1 MELFLP
7 CLYAFLSCVAFSVFY
22 NVKLKWIPVTCLGG
36 ALGWLVY
43 LLLDFPSD
51 VPKYFVATVVIAVY
65 SEIMARICKV
75 PATLFLT
82 VAFLPLVPG
91 GGMYYT
97 MEYCMRGETE
107 LFMET
112 GLHTLAMAGAIA
124 VGIMLVSSLMRMW
137 KVMKAPKLL
146 YKERL
151 RREEYEQ

>member
-1 MELFLP
+1 
-7 CLYAFLSCVAFSVFY
+7 
-22 NVKLKWIPVTCLGG
+22 
-36 ALGWLVY
+36 
-43 LLLDFPSD
+43 
-51 VPKYFVATVVIAVY
+51 
-65 SEIMARICKV
+65 MARICKV

-112 GLHTLAMAGAIA
+112 GLHTLALAGAIA

>member
-7 CLYAFLSCVAFSVFY
+7 CLYAFLSCVAFCIFY
-22 NVKLKWIPVTCLGG
+22 NVKMKWIPVTCLGG

-65 SEIMARICKV
+65 SEIMARLCKV

-112 GLHTLAMAGAIA
+112 GLHTLALAGAIA

-137 KVMKAPKLL
+137 KVMKAPKFF

-151 RREEYEQ
+151 RREEYER

>member
-91 GGMYYT
+91 GGMYST
-97 MEYCMRGETE
+97 MEYCMRGE
-107 LFMET
+107 
-112 GLHTLAMAGAIA
+112 
-124 VGIMLVSSLMRMW
+124 S
-137 KVMKAPKLL
+137 
-146 YKERL
+146 
-151 RREEYEQ
+151 

>member
-82 VAFLPLVPG
+82 VAFFSQFLIHLHQSCHCFRWAVP
-91 GGMYYT
+91 
-97 MEYCMRGETE
+97 
-107 LFMET
+107 F
-112 GLHTLAMAGAIA
+112 
-124 VGIMLVSSLMRMW
+124 
-137 KVMKAPKLL
+137 
-146 YKERL
+146 
-151 RREEYEQ
+151 

>member
-112 GLHTLAMAGAIA
+112 GLHTLALAGAIA

>member
-1 MELFLP
+1 M
-7 CLYAFLSCVAFSVFY
+7 AFSVFY

-36 ALGWLVY
+36 ALGWLVF

-112 GLHTLAMAGAIA
+112 GLHTLALAGAIA